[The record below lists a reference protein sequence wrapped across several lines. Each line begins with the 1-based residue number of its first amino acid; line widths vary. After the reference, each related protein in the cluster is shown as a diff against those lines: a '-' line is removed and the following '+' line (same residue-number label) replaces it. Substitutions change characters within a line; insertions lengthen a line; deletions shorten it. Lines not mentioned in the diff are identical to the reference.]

1 MSASYGKGDRGKATK
16 LHSKF
21 VRTRAGWACERCG
34 RSIGDTAPS
43 GKLVKQLHCA
53 HIISRHVAATRTD
66 ETNAFCLCA
75 SCHWYFGKWPIE
87 FAKFVFDRI
96 GEDAYDVL
104 LVKAE
109 AGKGQRVDWAAEL
122 ERLNNGLAELDA
134 NSGMSSK

>member
-1 MSASYGKGDRGKATK
+1 MSAAYGKGDRGKATK
-16 LHSKF
+16 LHSQV

-34 RSIGDTAPS
+34 RAIGDTAPS

-87 FAKFVFDRI
+87 FAKFTFKEI
-96 GEDAYDVL
+96 TKSGYEKL
-104 LVKAE
+104 LKKATE
-109 AGKGQRVDWAAEL
+109 GKGKKVDWIAEVARLQLLLDSL
-122 ERLNNGLAELDA
+122 EG
-134 NSGMSSK
+134 S